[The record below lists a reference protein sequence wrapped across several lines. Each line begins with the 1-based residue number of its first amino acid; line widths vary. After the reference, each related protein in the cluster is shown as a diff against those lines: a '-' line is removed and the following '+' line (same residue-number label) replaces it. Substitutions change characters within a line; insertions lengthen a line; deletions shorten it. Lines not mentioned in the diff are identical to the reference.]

1 MKAEKYF
8 KWFEDFT
15 TTMLCTPDRLKSN
28 YELKI
33 EHTYRVKD
41 NIINLGK
48 AVGLTPYKLHICE
61 LIGLFHD
68 LGRFKQYTEFNS
80 FSDSISGSHGDL
92 SVKVL
97 EENNVLI
104 DMDVDSQNMV
114 KKAIAYHNYFH
125 VPENE
130 EKEIKQLSFLIRDA
144 DKLDAFFL
152 ETLETE
158 SRSYTLDALSDER
171 DYSSL
176 VVSDLQ
182 NGRQVDFKNL
192 KYKYDRKL
200 GILGLIFDLKF
211 DESFDL
217 FLENNYL
224 QRMFKQL
231 PKDETMKELEQ
242 FMMEYIFSKS
252 KAK

>member
-15 TTMLCTPDRLKSN
+15 TTMMRTPDRLKSN

-48 AVGLTPYKLHICE
+48 AVGLTPYMLHICE

-104 DMDVDSQNMV
+104 DLDVDAQNMV
-114 KKAIAYHNYFH
+114 KKAIAYHNYYH

-152 ETLETE
+152 ETLENE

-182 NGRQVDFKNL
+182 NGRQVDFKNF

-231 PKDETMKELEQ
+231 PKDEIMKELEQ
-242 FMMEYIFSKS
+242 FMMGYIISKS
-252 KAK
+252 KDK

>member
-1 MKAEKYF
+1 MKTEKYY
-8 KWFEDFT
+8 KWFEEFT
-15 TTMLCTPDRLKSN
+15 AGMMGTPDRLKSN

-41 NIINLGK
+41 NIMNLGQ
-48 AVGLTPYKLHICE
+48 AVGLTSYKLHICE

-97 EENNVLI
+97 EENNVL
-104 DMDVDSQNMV
+104 VDLDIESQNLV

-130 EKEIKQLSFLIRDA
+130 DKDIKELSYLIRDA

-158 SRSYTLDALSDER
+158 TRSYSFDSLSDER

-182 NGRQVDFKNL
+182 NGRQVDFKNF

-231 PKDETMKELEQ
+231 PQDETMKELEQ
-242 FMMEYIFSKS
+242 YIMKYILSKS